1 MAEFNGV
8 DYIIL
13 AVLFFSTL
21 IGLFRGLVREILA
34 IFTWIGALIIAILL
48 ASRVAELF
56 TGSDAG
62 RSVISGTSNAI
73 GANTTEPIS
82 LVALGLSFVCLFL
95 LTLIIG
101 SLISSSINRVVEGTG
116 MGLANRLFGGVFGFL
131 RGFLVNLMLVFV
143 VQLTTLDKEP
153 MWKESKLVPV
163 FQPATE
169 WIENLVHPGIESIK
183 TAFGFSIKQ
192 ASSTLSNIYGN

>member
-131 RGFLVNLMLVFV
+131 RGFLVNLMLDF
-143 VQLTTLDKEP
+143 
-153 MWKESKLVPV
+153 
-163 FQPATE
+163 AR
-169 WIENLVHPGIESIK
+169 
-183 TAFGFSIKQ
+183 
-192 ASSTLSNIYGN
+192 